1 MQLRT
6 FTAPSIADAMQMVR
20 DALGPD
26 AMILSSQR
34 NGRKGVS
41 VTAAAQRHE
50 RPVIEQAGDAAGV
63 IAVLDAIG
71 STLDFH
77 GLPPVIADR
86 LMGLAADAPSTDIIP
101 TLSHALGRRIRF
113 QPIDPVASSPIMLVG
128 LPGAGKTSCLAKL
141 AARARLLDQTITAIT
156 CDTESAG
163 AVEQLA
169 TYTRLLEIPAFRA
182 KDQATLARALEAARK
197 TAGVLIDTIGSN
209 PFCAADMAPL
219 RALAAAAAAEP
230 VLVLAAGGDVA
241 ETADAVAAFAEIGV
255 KRIIVTKI
263 DTTRRLGAV
272 IAAADTSK
280 LALADASL
288 SPRIADGLQPLA
300 PGELARIL
308 IHHPLSA
315 ADRIMAT
322 GTHA

>member
-41 VTAAAQRHE
+41 VTAAVQRQEPSLAQH
-50 RPVIEQAGDAAGV
+50 AGDAAKA

-71 STLDFH
+71 SALDFH

-86 LMGLAADAPSTDIIP
+86 LMGLAADAPSTDSIQA
-101 TLSHALGRRIRF
+101 LSHALARRMRF
-113 QPIDPVASSPIMLVG
+113 QPIDPATPVPIMLVG
-128 LPGAGKTSCLAKL
+128 MPGAGKTSCLAKL
-141 AARARLLDQTITAIT
+141 AARARLAGKTVTAVT

-169 TYTRLLEIPAFRA
+169 TYTRLLDIPAFRA
-182 KDQATLARALEAARK
+182 KDPAALARALEAARM
-197 TAGVLIDTIGSN
+197 TSGVLIDTMGTN
-209 PFCAADMAPL
+209 PFRAADMAPL

-241 ETADAVAAFAEIGV
+241 ETAEAVAAFAEIGV
-255 KRIIVTKI
+255 KRIVATKI
-263 DTTRRLGAV
+263 DATRRLGAV
-272 IAAADTSK
+272 IAAAETSR

-300 PGELARIL
+300 PEELARIL
-308 IHHPLSA
+308 IHHPLSTVENA
-315 ADRIMAT
+315 VAT